1 MARTSSGQSD
11 DEDTATQFN
20 TSADCPC
27 TLLTRRRSLVAP
39 PSPSTLS
46 AFRRSTRP
54 MRTYPPCQLDDHAA
68 RQTQSQNQGRGDSSV
83 STDRNVAAS
92 TSQAHAQA
100 PGGKGKGKNIQQD
113 SAPLRSKRG
122 RNDVE
127 DTSTTT
133 TTTDDDESSDAEED
147 VGEHNRPGPD
157 SRNTSAEG
165 VSWSYCILTLYD
177 DSMSHVLNA
186 DHSRGLCASMTG
198 KPSASRSARRTF

>member
-83 STDRNVAAS
+83 STDRNVVAS
-92 TSQAHAQA
+92 TSQTQAQA
-100 PGGKGKGKNIQQD
+100 PAKGNGKNAQQD

-122 RNDVE
+122 RAQD
-127 DTSTTT
+127 DTTPTSNS
-133 TTTDDDESSDAEED
+133 DDDSSNAEGD

-157 SRNTSAEG
+157 SRIVSANG
-165 VSWSYCILTLYD
+165 VSLDACDGSL
-177 DSMSHVLNA
+177 M
-186 DHSRGLCASMTG
+186 
-198 KPSASRSARRTF
+198 

>member
-1 MARTSSGQSD
+1 MYSSDSPALTCCSPIPPRPSPLFAAQRAQCAHIRLANLTTTQLDRHRARTRV
-11 DEDTATQFN
+11 EATQA
-20 TSADCPC
+20 SAP
-27 TLLTRRRSLVAP
+27 T
-39 PSPSTLS
+39 
-46 AFRRSTRP
+46 
-54 MRTYPPCQLDDHAA
+54 AA
-68 RQTQSQNQGRGDSSV
+68 LRHRHPRLMPRHQAGRA
-83 STDRNVAAS
+83 R
-92 TSQAHAQA
+92 
-100 PGGKGKGKNIQQD
+100 
-113 SAPLRSKRG
+113 APLRSKRG